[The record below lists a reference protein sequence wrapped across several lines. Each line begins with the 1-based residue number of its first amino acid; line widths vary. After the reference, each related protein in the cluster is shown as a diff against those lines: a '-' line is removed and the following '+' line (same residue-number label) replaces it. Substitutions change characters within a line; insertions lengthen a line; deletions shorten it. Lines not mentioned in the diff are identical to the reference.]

1 MPVEDP
7 LPQPT
12 PGNGANIPVHVA
24 FIMDGN
30 GRWAQKQGL
39 PRIAG
44 HEMGVKC
51 IQRVLETLEPMGVKF
66 VTIYAFSTENW
77 GRPQEEVDGIMDIF
91 SEAVDGQTKELH
103 EKNVRIVH
111 VGRSENMGSELR
123 ASVAEAQ
130 RLTSENT
137 GITLNIAFDYGGRA
151 EILEA
156 VRRIIRDGLSPDEI
170 DEELFSR
177 YLFTAHSPD
186 PDLIIRTGGE
196 QRISNFLLWQSAYS
210 EYFITPTLWP
220 DLDAA
225 ELVQVLESFGNRRR
239 RYGGLN
245 PEDQDPEQ
253 QNPETQAPHLNP
265 EDHSLGSQALQ
276 S

>member
-1 MPVEDP
+1 VQVEDP
-7 LPQPT
+7 SIQP
-12 PGNGANIPVHVA
+12 PSGDSAKGPVHVA

-44 HEMGVKC
+44 HEVGVKC
-51 IQRVLETLEPMGVKF
+51 IQGVLETLEPMGVKF

-77 GRPQEEVDGIMDIF
+77 TRPQEEVDGIMDIF
-91 SEAVDGQTKELH
+91 SEAVASQTQELH

-111 VGRSENMGSELR
+111 VGKIENLDRYLR
-123 ASVAEAQ
+123 ESVAEAQ
-130 RLTSENT
+130 RLTSKNT

-170 DEELFSR
+170 SEELFSR

-210 EYFITPTLWP
+210 EIYHTPTLWP

-225 ELVQVLESFGNRRR
+225 ELTQVMESFSNRRR

-245 PEDQDPEQ
+245 PEDQTQDSQTLPE
-253 QNPETQAPHLNP
+253 
-265 EDHSLGSQALQ
+265 
-276 S
+276 